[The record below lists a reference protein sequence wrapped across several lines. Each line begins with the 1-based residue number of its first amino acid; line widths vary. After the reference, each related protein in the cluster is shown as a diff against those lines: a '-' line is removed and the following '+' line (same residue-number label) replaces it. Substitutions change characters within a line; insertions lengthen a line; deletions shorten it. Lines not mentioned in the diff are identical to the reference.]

1 MFCWVLSACPV
12 LIGICSPLV
21 ELGNLLPH
29 LLVFTDE
36 HRVKGRVLQDDFGRF
51 EAELKDAL
59 EKIWDK
65 RSGEDGTP
73 ALNTWASRMEEKE
86 RERRI
91 NPIERVTKPE
101 ISEAE
106 WKLKP
111 FQW

>member
-1 MFCWVLSACPV
+1 M
-12 LIGICSPLV
+12 
-21 ELGNLLPH
+21 PH

-36 HRVKGRVLQDDFGRF
+36 HRVKGRALQDDFGRF

-65 RSGEDGTP
+65 QSGEDGAP
-73 ALNTWASRMEEKE
+73 ALDTWASRMEEKE

-91 NPIERVTKPE
+91 DPIERVVKPGF
-101 ISEAE
+101 AE
-106 WKLKP
+106 EEWRIKL